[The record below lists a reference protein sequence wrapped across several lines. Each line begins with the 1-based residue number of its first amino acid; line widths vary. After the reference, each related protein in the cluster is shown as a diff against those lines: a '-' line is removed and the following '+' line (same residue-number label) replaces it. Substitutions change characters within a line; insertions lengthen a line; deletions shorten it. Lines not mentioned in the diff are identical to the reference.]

1 MNAKND
7 ICFFGLLH
15 ITKNENVSLNFKSQ
29 NDVHKILVYLKNA
42 ITLDQQLKRQGYKFV
57 LITNEFKY
65 LNKLLKKINYKL
77 KIKEIKFKTFVPK
90 NTHFY
95 ACHFRVDVYRYL
107 SSLKKKYSIL
117 LDLDV
122 LILKKLSKISYYRNN
137 NINLVNDIT
146 NNVIPAYGKKKI
158 LKSLQTLDKRIK
170 KVKWYGGDFFSG
182 NYLFFKILYKYT
194 KFFQKKLI
202 NNIDILSDQTDELF
216 MSVAINE
223 IKNKKKYIV
232 KNTTDENIFTR
243 YWNTNVKHNQKQL
256 TYYKK
261 FNILHIPA
269 DKIFLSNCYDR
280 LDKNYFFRDEYFAYV
295 CSVSN
300 IFKKK
305 ISQIMPIKIK
315 KIMKFFL

>member
-1 MNAKND
+1 M
-7 ICFFGLLH
+7 
-15 ITKNENVSLNFKSQ
+15 
-29 NDVHKILVYLKNA
+29 
-42 ITLDQQLKRQGYKFV
+42 
-57 LITNEFKY
+57 
-65 LNKLLKKINYKL
+65 
-77 KIKEIKFKTFVPK
+77 
-90 NTHFY
+90 
-95 ACHFRVDVYRYL
+95 
-107 SSLKKKYSIL
+107 
-117 LDLDV
+117 
-122 LILKKLSKISYYRNN
+122 
-137 NINLVNDIT
+137 
-146 NNVIPAYGKKKI
+146 
-158 LKSLQTLDKRIK
+158 
-170 KVKWYGGDFFSG
+170 
-182 NYLFFKILYKYT
+182 
-194 KFFQKKLI
+194 I

-295 CSVSN
+295 SSVRN
-300 IFKKK
+300 ILKKK
-305 ISQIMPIKIK
+305 ISQILPMKIK

>member
-77 KIKEIKFKTFVPK
+77 KIKEIKFTTFVPK

-95 ACHFRVDVYRYL
+95 ACHFRVDVFRYL

-146 NNVIPAYGKKKI
+146 NNVIPAYGKKNI

-182 NYLFFKILYKYT
+182 NYSFFKILYKYSN
-194 KFFQKKLI
+194 FFQKKLI

-295 CSVSN
+295 SSVRN
-300 IFKKK
+300 ILKKK
-305 ISQIMPIKIK
+305 ISQILPMKIK